1 MQQALD
7 NFLTATV
14 SAVLLLQN
22 TITTKRQQV
31 KE

>member
-1 MQQALD
+1 VQQALD
-7 NFLTATV
+7 SFLTTIALV
-14 SAVLLLQN
+14 VLLLQN